1 MPESLILDFFNR
13 SNELLAKQSTKDFLA
28 AAHKNGESISEVL
41 KGKQEAVWAELGVE
55 AQFGFK
61 TIQSTLNSPTTMTDK
76 LRGAL
81 LQAAAA
87 EDGILTYAL
96 VGSQEKF
103 EAEQARLKRLTE
115 EAQMEVQTEMAPLYQ
130 QQNEA
135 ALQTYY
141 DKIQA
146 EFADAT
152 KDFEGQDEIGR
163 LKMRQNLTDQQY
175 KAIVKGQMLQQ
186 IKAYQQQAL
195 IAQMRAQTQQGGA
208 K

>member
-1 MPESLILDFFNR
+1 
-13 SNELLAKQSTKDFLA
+13 LAKQSTKDFLA

-55 AQFGFK
+55 AQFGFT
-61 TIQSTLNSPTTMTDK
+61 TIQRTLNDPSTMTEK

-115 EAQMEVQTEMAPLYQ
+115 EAQMEVQTKMAPLYQ

-135 ALQTYY
+135 ALNSYY
-141 DKIQA
+141 EKIQA
-146 EFADAT
+146 EFNDAT

-186 IKAYQQQAL
+186 IKAYQMQAMQMQ
-195 IAQMRAQTQQGGA
+195 AQMGGQGRTQ
-208 K
+208 